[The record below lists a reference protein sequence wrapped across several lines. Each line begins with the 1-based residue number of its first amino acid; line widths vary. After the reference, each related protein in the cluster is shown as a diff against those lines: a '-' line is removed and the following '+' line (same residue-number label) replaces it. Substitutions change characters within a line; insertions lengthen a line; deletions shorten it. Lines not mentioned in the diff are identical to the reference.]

1 MSADEQ
7 GNDVNLVGIPVT
19 GAIALAPYGT
29 EGPTIIQGA
38 AEDYKLPAT
47 SRRVGLVTQD
57 GGPEFTEERD
67 GDPIQF
73 WQDGY
78 SIPTGLA
85 NCTITFT
92 AAETNRLVQELHA
105 GKEPDENGYVEI
117 NAGGHTQRYV
127 LWLEEIFRNGMIRR
141 RIAYSVTVESF
152 QAVKSERGTV
162 MGYNITLR
170 IGVSPKL
177 NNNHYGQWVLDPADD
192 SIPAPA
198 ITSAAPVSGAAG
210 SNVVLTGTG
219 FTGATAVSFG
229 ALEAD
234 TFTVDSDTKIT
245 VVVPTGAEDGATQIR
260 VARGFKVSAPTA
272 FTVTA

>member
-1 MSADEQ
+1 MADEL
-7 GNDVNLVGIPVT
+7 GNDVELVAIPVS

-29 EGPTIIQGA
+29 DGPTRAEGA
-38 AEDYKLPAT
+38 DPEYTLPVAFK
-47 SRRVGLVTQD
+47 RVGLVTQD

-92 AAETNRLVQELHA
+92 AAETNKFVQELHA
-105 GKEPDENGYVEI
+105 GKEPDEYGYVEV
-117 NAGGHTQRYV
+117 NAGGHANRYV

-141 RIAYSVTVESF
+141 RIAYQVTVDSF

-170 IGVSPKL
+170 IGVHAKL
-177 NNNHYGQWVLDPADD
+177 NNNHYGQWVLNPNGE
-192 SIPAPA
+192 PVTL
-198 ITSAAPVSGAAG
+198 TSATPDNAEVGDVVTLAG
-210 SNVVLTGTG
+210 EG
-219 FTGATAVSFG
+219 FTGATGVTFG
-229 ALEAD
+229 STPAPL
-234 TFTVDSDTKIT
+234 FTVVSDTEISVT
-245 VVVPTGAEDGATQIR
+245 VPAGLVVGMTTVKVVRGSKQSST
-260 VARGFKVSAPTA
+260 VAFEVVDLP
-272 FTVTA
+272 